1 LKYFLSLGTNLGDR
15 RKNLSRAVILL
26 EKQGMKVIN
35 SSSLYETQPVDF
47 YSQPMF
53 YNKVIE
59 VESELNPERLLIVIK
74 RIEKNIGRKPAAS
87 KGPRL
92 IDIDILIA
100 ENTIIH
106 NENLEI
112 PHRGLPKRNF
122 VMIPFN
128 EISPDMIH
136 PVLKEKIKD
145 LLKKSEDKS
154 VVNIVNN

>member
-1 LKYFLSLGTNLGDR
+1 
-15 RKNLSRAVILL
+15 
-26 EKQGMKVIN
+26 
-35 SSSLYETQPVDF
+35 
-47 YSQPMF
+47 MF

-59 VESELNPERLLIVIK
+59 VESGLNPERLLIVIK
-74 RIEKNIGRKPAAS
+74 RIEKNMGRKPAAS

-112 PHRGLPKRNF
+112 PHRGLEKRNF

-128 EISPDMIH
+128 EISPNMIH

-145 LLKKSEDKS
+145 LLKKSKDKS
-154 VVNIVNN
+154 IVKIVDD

>member
-1 LKYFLSLGTNLGDR
+1 
-15 RKNLSRAVILL
+15 
-26 EKQGMKVIN
+26 
-35 SSSLYETQPVDF
+35 
-47 YSQPMF
+47 MF

-59 VESELNPERLLIVIK
+59 VESGLNPERLLIVIK
-74 RIEKNIGRKPAAS
+74 RIEKNMGRKPAAS
-87 KGPRL
+87 KWPRL

-112 PHRGLPKRNF
+112 PHRGLEKRNF

-128 EISPDMIH
+128 EISSNMIH

-145 LLKKSEDKS
+145 LLKKSKDKS
-154 VVNIVNN
+154 IVKIVDD